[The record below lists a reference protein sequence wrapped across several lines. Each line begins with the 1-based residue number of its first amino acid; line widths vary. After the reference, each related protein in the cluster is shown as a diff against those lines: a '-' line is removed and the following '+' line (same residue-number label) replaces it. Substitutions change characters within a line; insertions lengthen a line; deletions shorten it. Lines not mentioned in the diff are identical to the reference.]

1 MKTWHTCE
9 VCGFSSEDPNEVQAC
24 EGQYRTNKYQEGDAV
39 KVALIPHRFDQRDN
53 DKLWLQGTVI
63 GVTFAHKTHQPQ
75 YKVLLSQSEYTLFV
89 SQEDITIESI

>member
-53 DKLWLQGTVI
+53 DRLWLQLVSHLLTRPTSHSI
-63 GVTFAHKTHQPQ
+63 RFSFPNQNTH
-75 YKVLLSQSEYTLFV
+75 YSFLRRT
-89 SQEDITIESI
+89 